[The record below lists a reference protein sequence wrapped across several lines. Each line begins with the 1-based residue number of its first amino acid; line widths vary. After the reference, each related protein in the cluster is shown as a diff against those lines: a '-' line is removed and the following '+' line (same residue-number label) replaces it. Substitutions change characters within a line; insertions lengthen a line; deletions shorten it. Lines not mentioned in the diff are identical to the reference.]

1 MSVWSQVG
9 LTILGQASKLLEQRD
24 LRRRREVI
32 EAFLALTA
40 DVQHESEEE
49 RARIEAMYTEAR
61 ANLSKIDERIARLKS
76 RTLARELNA
85 AFGRK

>member
-1 MSVWSQVG
+1 MNVLAQVG
-9 LTILGQASKLLEQRD
+9 LTILGQAGKLLEQRD

-40 DVQHESEEE
+40 DVQHESDEE
-49 RARIEAMYTEAR
+49 RARIEAMHTEAR

-85 AFGRK
+85 ALGRK